1 MENLLFSLDIGTRSV
16 VGTILRPLDDERY
29 EVLDLLQKEHKE
41 RAMID
46 GQIHDVLSVASVIR
60 SVKETF
66 EETFGPLTDVH
77 VAAAGRALR
86 TVTAYAT
93 KDVSREPLR
102 TKEAVEHVELSAVQ
116 RAHELLAKQFER
128 DPNDYYCVGYSVL
141 RYEIDGQPISHLVD
155 QSGTTATAHVI
166 ATFLPKVV
174 IESLLS
180 ALERAGLRMKGLTL
194 EPIAAIHVLIPP
206 SMRRL
211 NIALIDIGAGTSDIA
226 ITKNNTVIAY
236 GMVPVAGDEIT
247 EVISSHYLLDFP
259 VAERVKRQLTT
270 DEPIVFE
277 DILGFEQTLQREEV
291 LEVIDSSIEQL
302 ATSITD
308 QILTLNG
315 DESPQAVMV
324 IGGGSLTPTITE
336 RFVRLLQLPDQRVGI
351 RSLDAIAT
359 VKWDESFDSSPA
371 LVTPV
376 GIAIAA
382 QQSPIEYTT
391 VFLNDEPLRL
401 FEVNPLTVGDALLA
415 AQLSIAKLFGEQG
428 ESIRCTVNGKRQTIQ
443 GEPGEPS
450 VIYKNGELAT
460 VQDPLN
466 AGDSLTVQEGKKG
479 ARAKRTIRQL
489 FPSVADRSVTVNG
502 EQYVVTPRY
511 VRNGKDAQP
520 DELIQDGDVIESI
533 LVDTIESLFHQ
544 LSIKRPKTSE
554 ALRISLND
562 RPHYV
567 KTSETVLFMNGHRVT
582 WDTPF
587 MDGCTIDTAIRNERT
602 VAQLLLEL
610 EVPIQSEIV
619 VEFNGERIEL
629 KRPLFEATINDETTT
644 DERATVTS
652 DDTIAIRTKSDEP
665 FIFSDVFQ
673 VVDFQLPTEE
683 LVTYQLVQ
691 NGQPATFTTPIFSGD
706 VLSIHFQPME

>member
-16 VGTILRPLDDERY
+16 VGTILRPLDDGHY

-46 GQIHDVLSVASVIR
+46 GQIHDVLSVASVIQ

-66 EETFGPLTDVH
+66 EESFGPLTDVH

-93 KDVSREPLR
+93 KDVSREALR

-116 RAHELLAKQFER
+116 RAHELLAKQSER
-128 DPNDYYCVGYSVL
+128 DPTDYYCVGYSVL

-155 QSGTTATAHVI
+155 QSGTTATAHII

-180 ALERAGLRMKGLTL
+180 ALERAGLQMKGLTL

-270 DEPIVFE
+270 DEPITFE
-277 DILGFEQTLQREEV
+277 DILGFEQTLRREEV

-302 ATSITD
+302 ATSITE

-315 DESPQAVMV
+315 DESPQAIMV

-336 RFVRLLQLPDQRVGI
+336 RFVRLLELPEQRVGI
-351 RSLDAIAT
+351 RSLDAIST
-359 VKWDESFDSSPA
+359 VKWDESIESSPA

-391 VFLNDEPLRL
+391 AFLNDEPLRL
-401 FEVNPLTVGDALLA
+401 FEVNPLTIGDALLA

-428 ESIRCTVNGKRQTIQ
+428 ESVNCIVNGKPYTIQ

-450 VIYKNGELAT
+450 IIYKNGELAT
-460 VQDPLN
+460 VQDPLQ

-479 ARAKRTIRQL
+479 ACAKRTIRQL
-489 FPSVADRSVTVNG
+489 FSSVTEQLVVVNG
-502 EQYVVTPRY
+502 TEHVVAPRY
-511 VRNGKDAQP
+511 IRNGTDAQP
-520 DELIQDGDVIESI
+520 GDIVQNGDVIESVP
-533 LVDTIESLFHQ
+533 VDTIGALFHH
-544 LSIKRPKTSE
+544 LAIERPQANE
-554 ALRISLND
+554 VLQISLND

-567 KTSETVLFMNGHRVT
+567 KTSETTIFINGKRAT
-582 WDTPF
+582 WNTPITN
-587 MDGCTIDTAIRNERT
+587 GCTIDTATREERT
-602 VAQLLLEL
+602 IAQLLLEL
-610 EVPIQSEIV
+610 EVPMQSEIV
-619 VEFNGERIEL
+619 VEFNNERVEL
-629 KRPLFEATINDETTT
+629 KRPLFEATINGKTTT
-644 DERATVTS
+644 DGRVTVTS
-652 DDTIAIRTKSDEP
+652 GDTIAIRTKSDEP
-665 FIFSDVFQ
+665 FIFSDVFRT
-673 VVDFQLPTEE
+673 VDFQLPTEE